1 MEPLGI
7 LKSSSG
13 LSFQTPVGQ
22 SRGFTTTASLL
33 QGAFKRAAASV
44 PGLGSQEV
52 GEDQALTPCHRALKG
67 EKKAKKNIEGRWEEG
82 RKETKN
88 RKHRDGEGR
97 KRTTEPPPS
106 PQHLLQG
113 LLKKKVANRKLA

>member
-22 SRGFTTTASLL
+22 SRSHHHKLPFSRGPFD
-33 QGAFKRAAASV
+33 RAAACV

-52 GEDQALTPCHRALKG
+52 GEDHALTPSHCALKR
-67 EKKAKKNIEGRWEEG
+67 EKKAKKTVGGDRKKEGD
-82 RKETKN
+82 KTNN
-88 RKHRDGEGR
+88 RKCREGEGR
-97 KRTTEPPPS
+97 KGTAEPS
-106 PQHLLQG
+106 PSP
-113 LLKKKVANRKLA
+113 